1 MLLLL
6 LLLLLLVLDEVD
18 DILAGAIAVLEVM
31 TLMVY
36 VDVDEVTAAVDDDEV
51 SPFLDRLPNG
61 AILRIREISMVGWF
75 TKYLACAAFVCRAMT
90 VGVAAFG
97 KRPLWLIA
105 PRGLS
110 TKWIPHLALLADFDF
125 IIPLFGVH
133 S

>member
-6 LLLLLLVLDEVD
+6 LLLVVDEVD

-61 AILRIREISMVGWF
+61 AIL
-75 TKYLACAAFVCRAMT
+75 
-90 VGVAAFG
+90 
-97 KRPLWLIA
+97 
-105 PRGLS
+105 
-110 TKWIPHLALLADFDF
+110 
-125 IIPLFGVH
+125 
-133 S
+133 